1 MSATR
6 FTYLGPEGTFTEAA
20 LRTLPE
26 AATRELVP
34 MVSVPAALDAV
45 RNGEAAAALVPI
57 ENSVEGGVTATLD
70 ELASGEPLTIYR
82 EVLLPIAFALLVRP
96 GTKLSEIKT
105 VTGHPV
111 AQPQVRNWLR
121 GHLPDALWES
131 AASNADGAR
140 LVQEGRFD
148 AAFAGEFAAATYGL
162 EPLVTE
168 IHDAENA
175 ETRFVLVGRPARP
188 AAPTGADK
196 TSVVLWLGAD
206 HPGALLELLQE
217 FAVRGVN
224 LMLIQSRPTGA
235 GIGNYC
241 FAVDAEGHISDRR
254 VGEALMGL
262 KRICP
267 QVRFLGSYPRAG
279 VAVEDVSALRRGTSD
294 VEFMEASDW
303 LARAQDG
310 RA

>member
-1 MSATR
+1 M
-6 FTYLGPEGTFTEAA
+6 
-20 LRTLPE
+20 
-26 AATRELVP
+26 
-34 MVSVPAALDAV
+34 
-45 RNGEAAAALVPI
+45 
-57 ENSVEGGVTATLD
+57 
-70 ELASGEPLTIYR
+70 
-82 EVLLPIAFALLVRP
+82 
-96 GTKLSEIKT
+96 
-105 VTGHPV
+105 
-111 AQPQVRNWLR
+111 
-121 GHLPDALWES
+121 
-131 AASNADGAR
+131 
-140 LVQEGRFD
+140 
-148 AAFAGEFAAATYGL
+148 
-162 EPLVTE
+162 TE

-196 TSVVLWLGAD
+196 TSVVIWLGDD

-267 QVRFLGSYPRAG
+267 KVRFLGSYPRAG
-279 VAVEDVSALRRGTSD
+279 VAPQDVRALRRGTSD
-294 VEFMEASDW
+294 EEFTSASDW
-303 LARAQDG
+303 LARCQDG

>member
-6 FTYLGPEGTFTEAA
+6 YTYLGPEGTFTEAA

-70 ELASGEPLTIYR
+70 ELASGEPLMIYR

-96 GTKLSEIKT
+96 GTSLSEIKT

-121 GHLPDALWES
+121 AHLPEAVWES

-140 LVQEGRFD
+140 LVREGRFD

-162 EPLVTE
+162 EALVTE

-196 TSVVLWLGAD
+196 TSVVLWLGDD

-267 QVRFLGSYPRAG
+267 KVRFLGSYPRAG
-279 VAVEDVSALRRGTSD
+279 VSAEDVSALRRGTSD

-303 LARAQDG
+303 LTRAQDG

>member
-34 MVSVPAALDAV
+34 MLSVPAALDAV
-45 RNGEAAAALVPI
+45 RNGDAAAALVPI

-70 ELASGEPLTIYR
+70 ELASGQPLMIYR

-96 GTKLSEIKT
+96 GTKLSEVKT

-121 GHLPDALWES
+121 ANLPDALWES

-140 LVQEGRFD
+140 LVQEGRYD

-162 EPLVTE
+162 EPLVSE

-196 TSVVLWLGAD
+196 TSVVIWLGDD

-241 FAVDAEGHISDRR
+241 FAVDAEGHLSDRR

-267 QVRFLGSYPRAG
+267 KVRFLGSYPRAG
-279 VAVEDVSALRRGTSD
+279 VAVEDVRALRAGTSD
-294 VEFMEASDW
+294 AEFTAASDW
-303 LARAQDG
+303 LARCQDG

>member
-6 FTYLGPEGTFTEAA
+6 YTYLGPEGTFTEAA

-70 ELASGEPLTIYR
+70 ELASGEPLMIYR
-82 EVLLPIAFALLVRP
+82 EVLLPIAFALLARP

-121 GHLPDALWES
+121 AHLPDAVWES

-162 EPLVTE
+162 EALVTE

-196 TSVVLWLGAD
+196 TSVVLWLGDD

-267 QVRFLGSYPRAG
+267 KVRFLGSYPRAG

>member
-6 FTYLGPEGTFTEAA
+6 YTYLGPEGTFTEAA

-70 ELASGEPLTIYR
+70 ELASGEPLMIYR
-82 EVLLPIAFALLVRP
+82 EVVLPIAFALLVRP

-162 EPLVTE
+162 EALVTE

-188 AAPTGADK
+188 SARTGADK
-196 TSVVLWLGAD
+196 TSLVLWLGDD

-241 FAVDAEGHISDRR
+241 FAVDAEGHVSDRR

-267 QVRFLGSYPRAG
+267 KVRFLGSYPRAG
-279 VAVEDVSALRRGTSD
+279 VAVEDVRALRRGTSD
-294 VEFMEASDW
+294 AEFMAASDW
-303 LARAQDG
+303 LSRAQDG

>member
-70 ELASGEPLTIYR
+70 ELASGEPLMIYR

-121 GHLPDALWES
+121 AHLPDALWES

-188 AAPTGADK
+188 SAPTGADK
-196 TSVVLWLGAD
+196 TSVVLWLGDD

-267 QVRFLGSYPRAG
+267 NVRFLGSYPRAG

-294 VEFMEASDW
+294 VEFTEASDW

>member
-6 FTYLGPEGTFTEAA
+6 YTYLGPEGTFTEAA

-70 ELASGEPLTIYR
+70 ELASGAPLMIYR
-82 EVLLPIAFALLVRP
+82 EVLLPITFALLVRP
-96 GTKLSEIKT
+96 GTKLSDVKT

-121 GHLPDALWES
+121 THLPDALWES

-162 EPLVTE
+162 EPLVTA

-188 AAPTGADK
+188 ASPTGADK
-196 TSVVLWLGAD
+196 TSVVIWLGDD

-267 QVRFLGSYPRAG
+267 KVRFLGSYPRAG
-279 VAVEDVSALRRGTSD
+279 MSPADVRTLRPGTSD
-294 VEFMEASDW
+294 AEFIEAADW
-303 LARAQDG
+303 LARSQDG